1 MGLRF
6 IAAQVTEGRMG
17 LRGIGSHSLSVRH
30 PGRLD
35 HEQELSLHYGDL
47 PGRPAFASDEARREA
62 WLYHRDRLLAEYRHG
77 RRPLAW
83 WAYGSSLPWPGL
95 DHERSALY
103 AAGVLA
109 EEERRELEVG
119 WRREFEKAQASDFW
133 LALGPGRFLKGAP
146 ARRAHYRWAD
156 VPLELVKEW
165 TTQRRRQSRTI
176 RRRSVMT
183 TIRTAAVT
191 LLALGSLSAIDVR
204 PSAAEI
210 YRPWCVV
217 YQGSRDGA
225 TSCAFTSF
233 AQCMMTGGPGTG
245 GSCVQNP
252 WYLAYGERGAAV
264 ATTGQGGRVRRR

>member
-1 MGLRF
+1 
-6 IAAQVTEGRMG
+6 MG
-17 LRGIGSHSLSVRH
+17 LRGIGSRPLSVRH
-30 PGRLD
+30 PGLSEQTPLHVAPGRLH
-35 HEQELSLHYGDL
+35 HEQEQSLRYGDL
-47 PGRPAFASDEARREA
+47 PGRPAFASEQERQAA
-62 WLYHRDRLLAEYRHG
+62 WMHHRDRLLAECRH

-83 WAYGSSLPWPGL
+83 WAYESLLPWPGL

-109 EEERRELEVG
+109 EEERRELEVE
-119 WRREFEKAQASDFW
+119 WRREFEKAQAPGFTFC
-133 LALGPGRFLKGAP
+133 AGPGRFLKGAP

-252 WYLAYGERGAAV
+252 WYLAYGERGPAV

>member
-1 MGLRF
+1 VTLSHKGAKSRTRIPGLRSTVTKATAYDARIDDLEKKLAEALEQQTATSAVLQVISSSPGELEPVF
-6 IAAQVTEGRMG
+6 TAMLENAVRICGAAFGNLWLRESADSFRIAAT
-17 LRGIGSHSLSVRH
+17 H
-30 PGRLD
+30 
-35 HEQELSLHYGDL
+35 
-47 PGRPAFASDEARREA
+47 
-62 WLYHRDRLLAEYRHG
+62 
-77 RRPLAW
+77 
-83 WAYGSSLPWPGL
+83 
-95 DHERSALY
+95 
-103 AAGVLA
+103 
-109 EEERRELEVG
+109 
-119 WRREFEKAQASDFW
+119 
-133 LALGPGRFLKGAP
+133 GAP

-252 WYLAYGERGAAV
+252 WYLAYGERGPAV

>member
-1 MGLRF
+1 MPVKER
-6 IAAQVTEGRMG
+6 TPKER
-17 LRGIGSHSLSVRH
+17 RH
-30 PGRLD
+30 QLN
-35 HEQELSLHYGDL
+35 HEEEQELWLGPTRRGSVFESAAQAQWAWTSNRDGLMLRY
-47 PGRPAFASDEARREA
+47 AR
-62 WLYHRDRLLAEYRHG
+62 DG

-83 WAYGSSLPWPGL
+83 WRFESSLAWPGR
-95 DHERSALY
+95 DRERSALFR
-103 AAGVLA
+103 AGVLSEDERA
-109 EEERRELEVG
+109 ELVAW
-119 WRREFEKAQASDFW
+119 WRQEFDKAQAPGFTFC
-133 LALGPGRFLKGAP
+133 AGPGNFVKGAD
-146 ARRAHYRWAD
+146 ARREHYRWAD

-165 TTQRRRQSRTI
+165 TTQRRRQNRTI

-191 LLALGSLSAIDVR
+191 LLALGTLSAIDVR

-252 WYLAYGERGAAV
+252 WYLAYGERGPAV

>member
-1 MGLRF
+1 MPSAPRDKDATWRSLGTLCRGRGWSKRRLLHELQHGLPYRT
-6 IAAQVTEGRMG
+6 IEP
-17 LRGIGSHSLSVRH
+17 LP
-30 PGRLD
+30 PGRTINWHD
-35 HEQELSLHYGDL
+35 
-47 PGRPAFASDEARREA
+47 P
-62 WLYHRDRLLAEYRHG
+62 
-77 RRPLAW
+77 
-83 WAYGSSLPWPGL
+83 
-95 DHERSALY
+95 
-103 AAGVLA
+103 
-109 EEERRELEVG
+109 EVG
-119 WRREFEKAQASDFW
+119 RSLDVEASEVT
-133 LALGPGRFLKGAP
+133 LTE
-146 ARRAHYRWAD
+146 
-156 VPLELVKEW
+156 V
-165 TTQRRRQSRTI
+165 TI

-252 WYLAYGERGAAV
+252 WYLAYGERGPAV